1 MKYKE
6 TLLNLA
12 KKRKPNTDSPIIVM
26 NLLEK
31 GETAVINLY

>member
-12 KKRKPNTDSPIIVM
+12 KKQKPNTDSPIIDM